1 MSFYQRLLAS
11 LIIGHHSGSIQEM
24 MRAYGKYHPCKSSVV
39 RANERVVVGGL
50 SKQRFL
56 FLIEWWI
63 ARLMLLYWPADFR
76 WGNHDETTQTLGAKY
91 IKWNTRQKK
100 NVEKSKIKEEEEEE
114 KICSLVI
121 SEGNAIDWWLA

>member
-1 MSFYQRLLAS
+1 MVGSKLKYLEPLVQLALALWLNCHVTWHTLSIGKVLAS

-56 FLIEWWI
+56 FLIE
-63 ARLMLLYWPADFR
+63 
-76 WGNHDETTQTLGAKY
+76 
-91 IKWNTRQKK
+91 
-100 NVEKSKIKEEEEEE
+100 
-114 KICSLVI
+114 
-121 SEGNAIDWWLA
+121 